1 MCTCMYCVSS
11 GRVLVTLLMLLDYN
25 QQSWLLCL
33 QLHASQESEAG
44 CSSEGRLQIRQ
55 QDLVSIFVTSTAEMP
70 GMLFASLLVDAAG
83 RKR

>member
-1 MCTCMYCVSS
+1 MFV
-11 GRVLVTLLMLLDYN
+11 
-25 QQSWLLCL
+25 

-44 CSSEGRLQIRQ
+44 CNAQGRLQIRQ

-70 GMLFASLLVDAAG
+70 GMLFASLLVDVIG

>member
-1 MCTCMYCVSS
+1 
-11 GRVLVTLLMLLDYN
+11 MLLDYN